1 MRGKILHWIEVR
13 IGLEELINRH
23 LRSYKTPKGA
33 SYLSTLGFVA
43 LIAFIVQVITGI
55 MLLLY
60 YVPHPD
66 YAFQSVQT
74 ITNDIPYGWLFRLIH
89 NVGSNIIIAVIII
102 HLIHVFLRVS
112 YKKPREITWVSGCLM
127 LFLILLTSIT
137 GQLLPW
143 NQTGFWQTTVT
154 STIPAFLPFIGEG
167 ISSYMR
173 GGEFVT
179 GVTLSRYFSFHVVI
193 LPVIISGLIGLHILI
208 IRRQGISTSPSLEPE
223 SSETSCTEFKRE
235 DHLEGQPCFPHFSL
249 KRLFMVMIYFAI
261 IFFIMTFMQNIF
273 LPPETNLPANPL
285 MTPESIRPPWY
296 FLAPYQLIKTIP
308 NDVLGISLIVIFS
321 AALLFWPFFDAKDA
335 GRNIH
340 KRPMLLS
347 LALIVLALWAILTI
361 WGMYS

>member
-1 MRGKILHWIEVR
+1 MWGKISHWIEVR

-33 SYLSTLGFVA
+33 NFLNTLGFVA

-66 YAFQSVQT
+66 HAFQSVQT
-74 ITNDIPYGWLFRLIH
+74 ITNEIPYGWLFRLIH
-89 NVGSNIIIAVIII
+89 NIGSNIIIGVIII
-102 HLIHVFLRVS
+102 HLVHVFLRVS
-112 YKKPREITWVSGCLM
+112 YKRPREITWISGGIM
-127 LFLILLTSIT
+127 FFLVLLTSIT

-143 NQTGFWQTTVT
+143 HQTGFWQTTVT
-154 STIPAFLPFIGEG
+154 STIPAFLPVIGEG

-193 LPVIISGLIGLHILI
+193 LPVIISAFIGLHVLL

-223 SSETSCTEFKRE
+223 NIETSNYEFKRE
-235 DHLEGQPCFPHFSL
+235 DHQEGQPCFPHFSL

-261 IFFIMTFMQNIF
+261 VFFIMTFWPNLF
-273 LPPETNLPANPL
+273 LPAEANIPANPL
-285 MTPESIRPPWY
+285 MTPDSIRPAWY

-308 NDVLGISLIVIFS
+308 NDLLGISMLVIFS
-321 AALLFWPFFDAKDA
+321 VVLLFWPFFDAKDA
-335 GRNIH
+335 ERNIRR
-340 KRPMLLS
+340 RPMLLS
-347 LALIVLALWAILTI
+347 LGLIVLALWAILTI